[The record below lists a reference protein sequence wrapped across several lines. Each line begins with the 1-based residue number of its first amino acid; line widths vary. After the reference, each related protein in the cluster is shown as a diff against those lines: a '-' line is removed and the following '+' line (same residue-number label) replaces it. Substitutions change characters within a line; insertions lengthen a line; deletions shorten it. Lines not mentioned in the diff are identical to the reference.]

1 MTSDIYPFKCKIHS
15 VFEINIIYQANILKN
30 INMCMC
36 ACSLF
41 NEYRKMTKIFT
52 YYKNSLQTRK
62 SINFHKLVTNIYKKR
77 ERTLYLMTKDYFH
90 LMAKLAFLL

>member
-1 MTSDIYPFKCKIHS
+1 MR
-15 VFEINIIYQANILKN
+15 VV
-30 INMCMC
+30 
-36 ACSLF
+36 LF

-90 LMAKLAFLL
+90 LMAKLAFPPMIRNKARICSHHILLTQKVLAFAIRQG